1 MTIRKGLSK
10 MTALVSYKS
19 ADGVAIV
26 IIDNP
31 PMNVLSQQVQKELK
45 ETVTTLEKDDDI
57 ICVVLTTPGDKVF
70 IAGADIKEFPN
81 MIDNPNMREDVMAM
95 HDVLT
100 SLEDMTKPTIIV
112 LDGLTLGGGCE
123 LALAFDIRIAEEHT
137 QIGLPEVNLGIFPGG
152 GGTQR
157 LPRLIGSA
165 RAKEM
170 MFTGEPISS
179 SKAEEIGLINKVVST
194 GEGLNTAMELASKIA
209 GKSLQSLSR
218 LKKAVDEGVEK
229 SLSEGIEREVT
240 LFEEVFQTEDAKE
253 GVAAFIEK
261 RKANFTHK

>member
-1 MTIRKGLSK
+1 LDGKQARAGMTIRKGLSK

-57 ICVVLTTPGDKVF
+57 ICVVLTTTGDKVF

-137 QIGLPEVNLGIFPGG
+137 QIGLPEVNVGIFPGG
-152 GGTQR
+152 
-157 LPRLIGSA
+157 
-165 RAKEM
+165 
-170 MFTGEPISS
+170 
-179 SKAEEIGLINKVVST
+179 EEHNDCDV
-194 GEGLNTAMELASKIA
+194 
-209 GKSLQSLSR
+209 
-218 LKKAVDEGVEK
+218 
-229 SLSEGIEREVT
+229 LSEVLG
-240 LFEEVFQTEDAKE
+240 
-253 GVAAFIEK
+253 
-261 RKANFTHK
+261 RKK